1 MSTLKVFHE
10 TFFRDALDYCQIWQW
25 RAKPELRNTY
35 NLTNK
40 IKTTLYLT
48 EEELQEFLRKYGV
61 TAFKDNEK
69 LPFTVILTLTKRP
82 ETPLFP
88 NVWKDSRFL
97 TKNRVFSVRI

>member
-25 RAKPELRNTY
+25 RAKTELKNTY
-35 NLTNK
+35 NPTNK

-61 TAFKDNEK
+61 TAFKDNEN
-69 LPFTVILTLTKRP
+69 LTVYRNFNLDK
-82 ETPLFP
+82 TPGNATVSERLE
-88 NVWKDSRFL
+88 R
-97 TKNRVFSVRI
+97 

>member
-48 EEELQEFLRKYGV
+48 EDELQKFLAQYVV

-69 LPFTVILTLTKRP
+69 LTVYRNFNLDKTLGNTTVSERL
-82 ETPLFP
+82 E
-88 NVWKDSRFL
+88 R
-97 TKNRVFSVRI
+97 